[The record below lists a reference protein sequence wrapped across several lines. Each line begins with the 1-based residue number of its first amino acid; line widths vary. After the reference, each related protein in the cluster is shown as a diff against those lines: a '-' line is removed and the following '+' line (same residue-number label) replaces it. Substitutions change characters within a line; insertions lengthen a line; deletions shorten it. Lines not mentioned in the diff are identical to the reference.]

1 MSRRQ
6 TSFPFGLN
14 LTLWRLSPQ
23 PLLLSPRAAL
33 QVMANAFEDV
43 CRELGLA
50 QTEDPLR
57 DLVAEVIIKCVQ
69 DGERDEDRIRE
80 CARNAL
86 KN

>member
-1 MSRRQ
+1 LLFNRA
-6 TSFPFGLN
+6 SFEICGTAGVGMVYRILRH
-14 LTLWRLSPQ
+14 T
-23 PLLLSPRAAL
+23 
-33 QVMANAFEDV
+33 E
-43 CRELGLA
+43 

>member
-1 MSRRQ
+1 LNEPVLKYAEQ
-6 TSFPFGLN
+6 QGLGMVYRI
-14 LTLWRLSPQ
+14 LRHTEFEP
-23 PLLLSPRAAL
+23 AAL